1 MPANEYLSVSI
12 ICKDMTGDDWAIVIG
27 AIVALLFLWYFWVR
41 LPAQM
46 ARKRGRSALGW
57 VLLFWF
63 LSPLWGAILLL
74 VVGDSQEKI
83 SREIIEQLKREQ

>member
-1 MPANEYLSVSI
+1 MAGE
-12 ICKDMTGDDWAIVIG
+12 DWIIVI
-27 AIVALLFLWYFWVR
+27 AVIFSLLFLWYFWVR

-63 LSPLWGAILLL
+63 LSPIWGVILLL
-74 VVGDSQEKI
+74 IVGDSQEKI
-83 SREIIEQLKREQ
+83 SREIIEQLKRE

>member
-1 MPANEYLSVSI
+1 
-12 ICKDMTGDDWAIVIG
+12 MTGDDLAIVIG

-74 VVGDSQEKI
+74 VVGDSREKI

>member
-1 MPANEYLSVSI
+1 MAGE
-12 ICKDMTGDDWAIVIG
+12 DWIIVI
-27 AIVALLFLWYFWVR
+27 AVLFSLLFLWYFWVR

-63 LSPLWGAILLL
+63 LSPIWGVILLL
-74 VVGDSQEKI
+74 IVGDSQEKI
-83 SREIIEQLKREQ
+83 SREIIEQLKRE

>member
-1 MPANEYLSVSI
+1 
-12 ICKDMTGDDWAIVIG
+12 MTGDDWAIVIG

>member
-1 MPANEYLSVSI
+1 
-12 ICKDMTGDDWAIVIG
+12 MTGDDWAIVIG
-27 AIVALLFLWYFWVR
+27 AIVALLFLWYFWGR

-83 SREIIEQLKREQ
+83 SR

>member
-1 MPANEYLSVSI
+1 MAGE
-12 ICKDMTGDDWAIVIG
+12 DWIIVI
-27 AIVALLFLWYFWVR
+27 AVLFSLLFVWYFWVR

-63 LSPLWGAILLL
+63 LSPIWGVILLL
-74 VVGDSQEKI
+74 IVGDSQEKI
-83 SREIIEQLKREQ
+83 SREIIEQLKRE

>member
-1 MPANEYLSVSI
+1 MSENAI
-12 ICKDMTGDDWAIVIG
+12 IIIA
-27 AIVALLFLWYFWVR
+27 ALASLLFLWYFWVR

-46 ARKRGRSALGW
+46 ARKRGRNALGW

-63 LSPLWGAILLL
+63 LSPIWGVILLL

-83 SREIIEQLKREQ
+83 SREIIEQLKRE

>member
-1 MPANEYLSVSI
+1 
-12 ICKDMTGDDWAIVIG
+12 MTGDDWAIVIG

-63 LSPLWGAILLL
+63 LSPIWGAILLL
-74 VVGDSQEKI
+74 VVGDSWEKI

>member
-1 MPANEYLSVSI
+1 
-12 ICKDMTGDDWAIVIG
+12 MTGDDWAIVIG

-63 LSPLWGAILLL
+63 LSPLWGAIFLL

>member
-1 MPANEYLSVSI
+1 MAGE
-12 ICKDMTGDDWAIVIG
+12 DWIIVI
-27 AIVALLFLWYFWVR
+27 AVIFSLLFLWYFWVR

-63 LSPLWGAILLL
+63 LSPIWGVFLLL
-74 VVGDSQEKI
+74 IVGDSQEKI
-83 SREIIEQLKREQ
+83 SREIIEQLKRE